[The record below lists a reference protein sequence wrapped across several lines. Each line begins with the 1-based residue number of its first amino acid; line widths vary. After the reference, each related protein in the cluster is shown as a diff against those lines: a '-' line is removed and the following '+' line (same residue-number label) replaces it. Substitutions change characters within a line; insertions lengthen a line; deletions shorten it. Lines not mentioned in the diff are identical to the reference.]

1 MPVVCHVRLCIRL
14 CVPQA
19 RPPSECECDFSGR
32 GWDMQSVL
40 CSTSSTAIRMS
51 VLTFVSRLGS
61 VFGFVLHRHDRD
73 PNAPTGICRCMV
85 CLQILIKMFSK
96 IDKKI
101 IENASKM
108 LPEWPQ
114 VGSRW
119 PFESS
124 LGSGTLPRRVPTVRP
139 SHFWTPNWSQNR
151 PGSLQ
156 KSIWKATS
164 QQTRFRERFGTD
176 FQVIFEPLK
185 ANF

>member
-1 MPVVCHVRLCIRL
+1 
-14 CVPQA
+14 
-19 RPPSECECDFSGR
+19 
-32 GWDMQSVL
+32 
-40 CSTSSTAIRMS
+40 
-51 VLTFVSRLGS
+51 
-61 VFGFVLHRHDRD
+61 
-73 PNAPTGICRCMV
+73 
-85 CLQILIKMFSK
+85 
-96 IDKKI
+96 
-101 IENASKM
+101 M

-156 KSIWKATS
+156 KSIWKATA

-185 ANF
+185 ANFWSKLKAFACKVNMTLDKTEFFRNYVKTLYFWKKIGYHRWLKHVRARWKLNVKRVMFDFSLACRCEVLFGTDFGDPKW